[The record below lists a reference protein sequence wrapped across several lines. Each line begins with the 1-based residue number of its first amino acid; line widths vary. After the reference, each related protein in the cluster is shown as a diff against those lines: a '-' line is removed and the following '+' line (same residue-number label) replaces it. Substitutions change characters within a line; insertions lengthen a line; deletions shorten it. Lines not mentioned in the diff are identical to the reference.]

1 MSLMVA
7 VRQKAVVSV
16 VMTEQADQFVTNGLI
31 ALVFKSKS
39 IREEATTMEQSRQM
53 YVKRELRRRRIEK
66 RNRVITQVKEGLAAI
81 ALIVG
86 AEVFMFA
93 LILM

>member
-1 MSLMVA
+1 
-7 VRQKAVVSV
+7 
-16 VMTEQADQFVTNGLI
+16 
-31 ALVFKSKS
+31 
-39 IREEATTMEQSRQM
+39 MEQSRQM

-66 RNRVITQVKEGLAAI
+66 RNRVISKVKEGLASI
-81 ALIVG
+81 VLIIG

>member
-1 MSLMVA
+1 MPPLWFSPWFLRVYP
-7 VRQKAVVSV
+7 KALFHRVLPG
-16 VMTEQADQFVTNGLI
+16 F
-31 ALVFKSKS
+31 FKSIS
-39 IREEATTMEQSRQM
+39 IREEATTMEQYRQM

-66 RNRVITQVKEGLAAI
+66 RNRVISKVKEGLASI
-81 ALIVG
+81 ALVIG

>member
-1 MSLMVA
+1 
-7 VRQKAVVSV
+7 
-16 VMTEQADQFVTNGLI
+16 
-31 ALVFKSKS
+31 
-39 IREEATTMEQSRQM
+39 MEQYRQM

-66 RNRVITQVKEGLAAI
+66 RYRTIAKVKEFFASV
-81 ALIVG
+81 ALIIG

>member
-1 MSLMVA
+1 
-7 VRQKAVVSV
+7 
-16 VMTEQADQFVTNGLI
+16 
-31 ALVFKSKS
+31 
-39 IREEATTMEQSRQM
+39 MEQSRQM

-93 LILM
+93 LVLM

>member
-1 MSLMVA
+1 
-7 VRQKAVVSV
+7 
-16 VMTEQADQFVTNGLI
+16 
-31 ALVFKSKS
+31 
-39 IREEATTMEQSRQM
+39 MEQYRQM

-66 RNRVITQVKEGLAAI
+66 RNRVISKVKEGLAGA
-81 ALIVG
+81 ALIIG

>member
-1 MSLMVA
+1 MSLTAV
-7 VRQKAVVSV
+7 VRQKAVASV
-16 VMTEQADQFVTNGLI
+16 VMTEPADQFVTNRLKPG
-31 ALVFKSKS
+31 FSKS
-39 IREEATTMEQSRQM
+39 FEEASTMEQYRQM

-66 RNRVITQVKEGLAAI
+66 RYRVISKVKEVLASI
-81 ALIVG
+81 ALIIG

>member
-1 MSLMVA
+1 
-7 VRQKAVVSV
+7 
-16 VMTEQADQFVTNGLI
+16 
-31 ALVFKSKS
+31 
-39 IREEATTMEQSRQM
+39 MEQSRQM

-66 RNRVITQVKEGLAAI
+66 RNRVISKVKEGLASI
-81 ALIVG
+81 ALIIG